1 MLSSIRVSGDTLKE
15 YITKYPLFLESLED
29 VEGICRSFA
38 MMVFEEAV
46 FNKDKIASDRSPYR
60 YIIYKGADRYKNF
73 YRDEVFNLLERE
85 ETKEL
90 YGLTYSDLMSMD
102 YYTFSVIKQKVYSA
116 QKITKAHLR
125 DVEKG

>member
-1 MLSSIRVSGDTLKE
+1 
-15 YITKYPLFLESLED
+15 
-29 VEGICRSFA
+29 